1 MTPAQWNEYQRQAD
15 VIEQNEKRKAEL
27 ERVKNL
33 AEQSWEGCDG
43 CDENDK
49 NFFINGFIKG
59 YLHLKLDVQESVQ
72 KSVQGYWYG
81 RGILAAKTDRISEL
95 APKSFVSDNNVTQ
108 K

>member
-1 MTPAQWNEYQRQAD
+1 MKEIPPH
-15 VIEQNEKRKAEL
+15 IKEKIDKLTGELKA
-27 ERVKNL
+27 VYKL
-33 AEQSWEGCDG
+33 AEESWEGCDG

-49 NFFINGFIKG
+49 NFFINGFVKG

-95 APKSFVSDNNVTQ
+95 APKSFVSDNNVTHSNNLQ
-108 K
+108 

>member
-1 MTPAQWNEYQRQAD
+1 MKEIPPH
-15 VIEQNEKRKAEL
+15 VKEKIDKLTDEL
-27 ERVKNL
+27 KKVYEL
-33 AEQSWEGCDG
+33 AEESWEGCDG

-49 NFFINGFIKG
+49 NFWMNGYMKG
-59 YLHLKLDVQESVQ
+59 YLHAKLDVQESVQ

-95 APKSFVSDNNVTQ
+95 APKSFVSDNNVTH